1 MKDKKWRKAIIFFK
15 EIELTQSEQRKVA
28 LVIVAHPDDAEF
40 MAAGTVAT
48 WIAEGWDV
56 HYVICTDASGG
67 GPDDAEDVSPQAR
80 RVISDTR
87 KIEQRAACDVLG
99 VKEIIFLDYPDGQ
112 LQPSITLRRDIVR
125 LLRKYQPSRVIC
137 QSPDRNWTEEYSI
150 GGYHPDH
157 LAAGTATIAAIYPA
171 SQNGW
176 DFPELLK
183 EGLKPHK
190 VSEVY
195 FSGAPVANFT
205 VDITSVMDQKIDSL
219 RAHTSQL
226 GEHFEELET
235 LLRTWTAETGKKHD
249 MTYAE
254 EFHRAKNY

>member
-1 MKDKKWRKAIIFFK
+1 MTTVSSQPPTSPEPA
-15 EIELTQSEQRKVA
+15 QRKVA

-40 MAAGTVAT
+40 IAAGTVAV
-48 WIAEGWDV
+48 WVADGWEV

-67 GPDDAEDVSPQAR
+67 GPDDAEDVSPAAR
-80 RVISDTR
+80 RAVSDVR
-87 KIEQRAACDVLG
+87 KHEQRAACTVLG
-99 VKEIIFLDYPDGQ
+99 VKEVLFLDYPDGQ
-112 LQPSITLRRDIVR
+112 LEPSLALRRDLVR
-125 LLRKYQPSRVIC
+125 ALRTSRPTRVIC
-137 QSPDRNWTEEYSI
+137 PSPDRNWTQGYSV

-157 LAAGTATIAAIYPA
+157 LAAGVATIAAIYPA

-190 VSEVY
+190 VREIY
-195 FSGAPVANFT
+195 FSGAPTANFA
-205 VDITSVMDQKIDSL
+205 VDISAVIDQKIAAL

-226 GEHFEELET
+226 AEHFDEIAVEIRKWAAEE
-235 LLRTWTAETGKKHD
+235 GKKYG

-254 EFHRAKNY
+254 EFHRAVND